1 MRDERNGTPCTIGR
15 RRGGLLLLAA
25 LATPILWCVSS
36 GPLGAQS
43 SDALMVVVSPRNMA
57 AVGLNKADVKKILM
71 GDTIT
76 WSNGSQ
82 IPIIMGPPGDADRT
96 ALLKKICNMDESLF
110 TRRQMQASFSGGTP
124 VVVREVRSA
133 AEVKAA
139 LRGTPLGIGFLHK
152 RDVDDSVKVVFA
164 VE

>member
-1 MRDERNGTPCTIGR
+1 MRDKRNGTPRTTGR
-15 RRGGLLLLAA
+15 RRAGLLLLAA

-43 SDALMVVVSPRNMA
+43 ADALMVVVSPRNLA
-57 AVGLNKADVKKILM
+57 GGTLNKADFKKILM
-71 GDTIT
+71 GDTT
-76 WSNGSQ
+76 SWPNGSQ
-82 IPIIMGPPGDADRT
+82 IPVIMGPPGDADRT
-96 ALLKKICNMDESLF
+96 AVLKKVCNMDESLF

>member
-1 MRDERNGTPCTIGR
+1 M
-15 RRGGLLLLAA
+15 AV
-25 LATPILWCVSS
+25 LATMLLVAAWCISPARAV
-36 GPLGAQS
+36 AQAG
-43 SDALMVVVSPRNMA
+43 DELLVVVSPRNMA
-57 AVGLNKADVKKILM
+57 AAGLNKAEVKKILM

-76 WSNGSQ
+76 WPNGSQ
-82 IPIIMGPPGDADRT
+82 IPVIMGPPGDPDRV
-96 ALLKKICNMDESLF
+96 AALKKICNMDESLF
-110 TRRQMQASFSGGTP
+110 TRRQMQASFSGGSP

-139 LRGTPLGIGFLHK
+139 LRGTPLGIAFLHK